1 MKSPKN
7 GAGTSA
13 FPEKTVLYGGWQRSC
28 SWFVV
33 IMTPLSPSGHLQ
45 KSEAAVRPRPKNRTK
60 TARRPRKKAPV
71 VDADEEKIRPAVGTL
86 SRTKSLLLAALKVW
100 ELKNGIRD

>member
-1 MKSPKN
+1 M
-7 GAGTSA
+7 
-13 FPEKTVLYGGWQRSC
+13 FM
-28 SWFVV
+28 V

-45 KSEAAVRPRPKNRTK
+45 KSEAAVRPRPKNRAK
-60 TARRPRKKAPV
+60 TARRPRKKASG
-71 VDADEEKIRPAVGTL
+71 ADLDKEKTRPAIGTL

>member
-1 MKSPKN
+1 MLRRS
-7 GAGTSA
+7 
-13 FPEKTVLYGGWQRSC
+13 WQRSC
-28 SWFVV
+28 SCFVV

-45 KSEAAVRPRPKNRTK
+45 KSEATVRPHRKHRTK
-60 TARRPRKKAPV
+60 GARRPRKRGPG
-71 VDADEEKIRPAVGTL
+71 VDVDEEKIRPAVGTL